1 MFGPSPSSAR
11 ICRRESSQE
20 TPIFWHWAM
29 VSSRFSPK
37 SILSCSSSRFLI
49 PNFWF
54 LIPIIQCELPALPIR
69 QYVDACKI
77 VKGLEPKFGYFVTKA
92 AEAPKALET
101 PTPEVEEV
109 KPDKAKKARS
119 AAGGAGSAAGS
130 VWICVLVIWVY
141 YLSLLWFVWQWSTV
155 PLDPL
160 LYHQVSH

>member
-1 MFGPSPSSAR
+1 VEQQCCGFNG
-11 ICRRESSQE
+11 
-20 TPIFWHWAM
+20 
-29 VSSRFSPK
+29 RFFANFYTQ
-37 SILSCSSSRFLI
+37 LLI
-49 PNFWF
+49 PYSLHLNLQIF
-54 LIPIIQCELPALPIR
+54 PVLPR

-130 VWICVLVIWVY
+130 VWICVLVI
-141 YLSLLWFVWQWSTV
+141 
-155 PLDPL
+155 
-160 LYHQVSH
+160 